1 MTYQADFLGPTA
13 VATFIEAIET
23 GVLFSQSVRFW
34 GRAETEPFVIK
45 LLVAFVSLVAFFQ
58 TGGAF
63 YTAWRIYVVNFGNWA
78 AALNPGWPERI
89 QSVITA
95 LMATPVQAFLIWRCW
110 NILNRRHII
119 LIPFT
124 AALLGSLGTSI
135 AVTTFVVNFNF
146 LVAYGPNALPPQ
158 KLVVSTPFIL
168 SLILPACLDIA
179 VTAILL
185 TFLLRSRAN
194 VYTRQFRRSNRNF
207 WDLTFQAILGK
218 LYVISLF
225 VTLNG
230 RADITAAQHARSHF
244 PTLTSVGMSV
254 AGMSGVSSRLPA
266 RSFHVE
272 LSTGG
277 PHLSLPIPGYP
288 GPEGDTVGDVGLTDD
303 STRNSPVTPTGHMDL
318 GNDDLE
324 KRINRQCSIARL
336 LSAMT
341 VCSRVLESAH
351 FSVVI
356 GCERLELATA
366 PSATPASI
374 RGADPHGFS
383 FNFTIVAFEALHP
396 GGAVTGP
403 DGPPRPLWAAAVAV
417 FQGLPHGYGGRPS
430 HVRFSHLPGPLNVWE
445 RSNWRQADKRA
456 LGDGDNIS
464 MLQHTAACLLSFFIA
479 ALEPALA

>member
-1 MTYQADFLGPTA
+1 MTYQVDFLGPNA
-13 VATFIEAIET
+13 VATFVEAIET

-34 GRAETEPFVIK
+34 GRADREPLVIK

-89 QSVITA
+89 QSIITA

-110 NILNRRHII
+110 HILNRRHII

-135 AVTTFVVNFNF
+135 AVTTLIVNFNF
-146 LVAYGPNALPPQ
+146 LVAYGPNARPPQ
-158 KLVVSTPFIL
+158 KLVVTTPFIL

-194 VYTRQFRRSNRNF
+194 VYTKQFRRILSRLMIIAWEAFLPPCACAVTAVITYLTLSNRNF

-254 AGMSGVSSRLPA
+254 AGMSGVSSGLPA

-272 LSTGG
+272 
-277 PHLSLPIPGYP
+277 
-288 GPEGDTVGDVGLTDD
+288 
-303 STRNSPVTPTGHMDL
+303 
-318 GNDDLE
+318 
-324 KRINRQCSIARL
+324 
-336 LSAMT
+336 
-341 VCSRVLESAH
+341 VLYRYL
-351 FSVVI
+351 VV
-356 GCERLELATA
+356 
-366 PSATPASI
+366 
-374 RGADPHGFS
+374 FS
-383 FNFTIVAFEALHP
+383 FL
-396 GGAVTGP
+396 
-403 DGPPRPLWAAAVAV
+403 
-417 FQGLPHGYGGRPS
+417 
-430 HVRFSHLPGPLNVWE
+430 
-445 RSNWRQADKRA
+445 RQ
-456 LGDGDNIS
+456 
-464 MLQHTAACLLSFFIA
+464 
-479 ALEPALA
+479 